1 MLITNG
7 WQSLKMAA
15 IAMKESISAL
25 VPLGKVD
32 SQLFSLRYWV
42 CFSNPPV

>member
-7 WQSLKMAA
+7 WLPLKMAA
-15 IAMKESISAL
+15 IDMKESISAL

-32 SQLFSLRYWV
+32 SQLLSSG
-42 CFSNPPV
+42 C